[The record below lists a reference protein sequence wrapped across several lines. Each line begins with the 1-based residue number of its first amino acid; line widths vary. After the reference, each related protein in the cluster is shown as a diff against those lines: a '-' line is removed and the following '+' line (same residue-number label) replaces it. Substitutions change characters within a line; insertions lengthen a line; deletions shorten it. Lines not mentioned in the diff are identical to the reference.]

1 MAPFNLPI
9 LTVTGPNGEP
19 EPVLVFGFPASE
31 EELVPLWQWFETV
44 EANQPSPDPDPA
56 PASASASVPGSASE
70 TPSAPA
76 FDIDN
81 ASYDKL
87 MEHLAEVREDAA
99 SANQQALEDIAYS
112 RLPETLAEYKTKR
125 VPARDYVPDTC
136 RVYGTQLK
144 NRGCLKLHLGYKK
157 IRGKHTIYCHKC
169 KKLIAERAEE
179 EDEEEEEAQP
189 LRKKQKKS

>member
-1 MAPFNLPI
+1 MAPSNLPI

-44 EANQPSPDPDPA
+44 EANQPSPDPGPA
-56 PASASASVPGSASE
+56 PASASVPGSASK

-99 SANQQALEDIAYS
+99 SANQQALKDIAYS
-112 RLPETLAEYKTKR
+112 RLPETLAEYKEKR
-125 VPARDYVPDTC
+125 VPARDYVPAKC
-136 RVYGTQLK
+136 RVYGMQLSSG
-144 NRGCLKLHLGYKK
+144 NSLRAHLGYSKR
-157 IRGKHTIYCHKC
+157 RGKHTINCHKC
-169 KKLIAERAEE
+169 KELITERAEE